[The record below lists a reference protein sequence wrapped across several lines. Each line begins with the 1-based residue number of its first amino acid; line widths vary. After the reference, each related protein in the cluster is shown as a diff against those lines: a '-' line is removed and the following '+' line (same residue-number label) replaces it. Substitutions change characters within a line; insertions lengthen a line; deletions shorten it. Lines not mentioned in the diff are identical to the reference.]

1 MTQSF
6 QIHVKFKHVKVAVK
20 RTVDKKKQIQKNTI
34 ICCIREGTNVGATNL
49 VINYLFQN
57 INQ

>member
-1 MTQSF
+1 MTQSL

-49 VINYLFQN
+49 VINYLF
-57 INQ
+57 